1 MKKDIRTEEME
12 QAERMI
18 QSGIAEWTR
27 QMNHVR
33 EAFDRCIVCMETK
46 AEGVTAESISSY
58 IVDIHKYLLNQ
69 FFSLFTEM
77 SSRIVQYVEEFPKG
91 YNDTVQ
97 LFAVIDEYEAAHLK
111 NDFDMM
117 ENMMNE
123 LERLIEKCRGKS
135 VVQVGCY
142 QKGSIWKYG
151 EVWEL
156 EHLAQEREEYLMTN
170 AEALQRAMEAYR
182 NRLIQV

>member
-1 MKKDIRTEEME
+1 MKDIRTEEMV

-46 AEGVTAESISSY
+46 AEGETAESISSY
-58 IVDIHKYLLNQ
+58 ILDVHKYLLNQ

-77 SSRIVQYVEEFPKG
+77 SSRIVQYVEEFPKECG
-91 YNDTVQ
+91 DKVQ
-97 LFAVIDEYEAAHLK
+97 LFARIDEYEAVHIK
-111 NDFDMM
+111 SDFDMM
-117 ENMMNE
+117 EKMMNE
-123 LERLIEKCRGKS
+123 LERLIEEYRGKS
-135 VVQVGCY
+135 VVQVDCY

-156 EHLAQEREEYLMTN
+156 EQLAQEREAYLVAN
-170 AEALQRAMEAYR
+170 GEALQKAMEAYR